1 MSPFQSFSF
10 YFWPREKT
18 SCHCAVLTRNV
29 NKMLNVSHFQ
39 IPSLGEKLP
48 PMMTLAA
55 SVHVCACVYMCVH
68 VCVCVCMCVHVYST
82 YPSTGL
88 EHSLLAS
95 HSFDPGGWRASTYIF
110 LIQFHLRL
118 VSGQRMQRETH
129 PSEVMG
135 EAAEGS

>member
-1 MSPFQSFSF
+1 M
-10 YFWPREKT
+10 
-18 SCHCAVLTRNV
+18 CVGAHMCMCACVCVLV
-29 NKMLNVSHFQ
+29 NMGVCVGACGCMCIGAH
-39 IPSLGEKLP
+39 G
-48 PMMTLAA
+48 MCVC
-55 SVHVCACVYMCVH
+55 VHVCICVH